1 MIVIFLQLIITIV
14 ALVNYYIF
22 FAGGV
27 HSTIQFPHDTVQC
40 LNQTVEYQCTVN
52 GSVFFGLTWR
62 VLHDNG
68 TQLGEDITYINTNTE
83 QDPSTIG
90 GLFTVQQLS
99 QTPLVSNISFTAVSS
114 IDRYTIVCVDT
125 VAVINEIVLINIP
138 GKN

>member
-1 MIVIFLQLIITIV
+1 M
-14 ALVNYYIF
+14 
-22 FAGGV
+22 
-27 HSTIQFPHDTVQC
+27 
-40 LNQTVEYQCTVN
+40 
-52 GSVFFGLTWR
+52 
-62 VLHDNG
+62 LHDNG